1 MLKQVMKNSVRLE
14 EEAKEADQESE
25 STRETD
31 KKDSH
36 TIHVFIFTY
45 IPTFSLVDFYGKCR

>member
-31 KKDSH
+31 LRFPYH
-36 TIHVFIFTY
+36 PCIYIHLYTY
-45 IPTFSLVDFYGKCR
+45 I